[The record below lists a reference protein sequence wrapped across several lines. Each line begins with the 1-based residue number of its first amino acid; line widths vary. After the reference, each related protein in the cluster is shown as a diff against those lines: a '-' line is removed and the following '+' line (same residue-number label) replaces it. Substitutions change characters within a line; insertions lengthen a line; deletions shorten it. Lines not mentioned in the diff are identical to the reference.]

1 MTIFTDPA
9 GPYEAAAEAY
19 RDAGMGPIALPS
31 KAKKPPIEGS
41 TGVKHRGAYAS
52 TDDDLRFQAAYYPR
66 GNVGVR
72 LPEHVVGIDVDVR
85 NGGDTALALAA
96 ARLVPLPPTL
106 SSTSRDDG
114 SRIAFFRVPAGLRWR
129 DLGDG
134 VETVWWGSRYAVAWP
149 SVHPDTGAVYRWHRA
164 DGTALDGV
172 PEDGWASAADLPGE
186 WVEHLTKD
194 ADAGGGGDAGDL
206 PTLHPAEAR
215 RRAEGALRWLGE
227 AAPGERNKRIFD
239 AGCLLGGLWARL
251 PFGCDDRDLEEDALK
266 DAAREVFA
274 SIGVAPDEGKAN
286 DTLDRGWDAGVRDPA
301 TDAEPHRREPVED
314 FGRPKVR
321 LDVTNPEHAYKDA
334 CRLLG
339 TGSLSGVF
347 RRDGN
352 LVHTPRIGEDG
363 YVPPEG
369 RREYDDGTVRYDD
382 DGPAQVRRLDAPGL
396 RAYVAHHADVFKM
409 VTPQGAKVAQERAA
423 VLPADTASLVV
434 AAPVYVTGARPLRA
448 IAHTPLV
455 LADGSVLA
463 TPGYDEG
470 SGVLY
475 LPELDVPVP
484 EGPVTAAQ
492 RDAAVA
498 LLDEMLGDQDD
509 PKDGFPFVTA
519 DDRATFLAALLTP
532 LLREVAP
539 PPYPLVAIGAPSP
552 GSGKSYLARILRT
565 VHGGVFR
572 AEMPRYDEE
581 LRKQITTILDQTTAP
596 VVTFDNLSG
605 VFASARFDG
614 LLTSAEWTDRLL
626 GANHEATLT
635 NDRLWTVTGN
645 NLTFGGDMR
654 RRVRWVTIDAGVARP
669 EERTGFRIE
678 DLNGW
683 VRQRR
688 GDLLGALLTLVVGWA
703 QAGSPLAPAD
713 RSDDFTRWTQVT
725 QGILAWAGVPGRVGG
740 SQRDGGLEEA
750 DDAEVLAR
758 LRAEFGVS
766 TDGGATWSFTAAQV
780 IATTADAWSG
790 DEAQRELAALLPRP
804 ARGGPPNA
812 KSLGHW
818 LSRWQDRPTDSG
830 ATLRKGGGRWWFE
843 WDLL

>member
-1 MTIFTDPA
+1 MTLFTDPE
-9 GPYEAAAEAY
+9 GPFEVAAEAY
-19 RDAGMGPIALPS
+19 RDADMGPIALPS
-31 KAKKPPIEGS
+31 KAKWPPVEGW
-41 TGVKHRGAYAS
+41 TGAKHRGVYAV
-52 TDDDLRFQAAYYPR
+52 TDADLRFQAGMRREA
-66 GNVGVR
+66 NLGVR
-72 LPEHVVGIDVDVR
+72 LPEDVVGIDIDVR
-85 NGGDTALALAA
+85 NGGDTTVALTA
-96 ARLVPLPPTL
+96 ARLGPLPPTM

-114 SRIAFFRVPAGLRWR
+114 SRIDFFRVPPGQRWK
-129 DLGDG
+129 DLGGG

-149 SVHPDTGAVYRWHRA
+149 SVHPDTGGTYRWHRPN
-164 DGTALDGV
+164 GTALDGV
-172 PEDGWASAADLPGE
+172 PVGGWAAVTEALPDA
-186 WVEHLTKD
+186 WVEHLRKD
-194 ADAGGGGDAGDL
+194 AEGDDDAAGDL

-215 RRAEGALRWLGE
+215 RRAEGALRWLAE

-251 PFGCDDRDLEEDALK
+251 PLDCAEADLEEDALK
-266 DAAREVFA
+266 DAAREAFA
-274 SIGVAPDEGKAN
+274 DIGVSPDEGKAN

-301 TDAEPHRREPVED
+301 VDAQPDRRDPAED

-321 LDVTNPEHAYKDA
+321 IDVTNPDQAYKAA

-339 TGSLSGVF
+339 TASLSGVF

-369 RREYDDGTVRYDD
+369 RREYDDGRVIYDD

-396 RAYVAHHADVFKM
+396 RAYVAHHASVYRM
-409 VTPQGAKVAQERAA
+409 VTPQGAKVAQERDA
-423 VLPADTASLVV
+423 VLPADTAALVV
-434 AAPVYVTGARPLRA
+434 AAPVYVSGARPLRA

-463 TPGYDEG
+463 TPGYDEA

-475 LPELDVPVP
+475 LPELEVPVP
-484 EGPVTAAQ
+484 EGRVTRAQ
-492 RDAAVA
+492 ADAAVA
-498 LLDEMLGDQDD
+498 LLDEMLGVQDD
-509 PKDGFPFVTA
+509 PTDGFPFVT
-519 DDRATFLAALLTP
+519 DHDRATFLAALLTP

-539 PPYPLVAIGAPSP
+539 PPYPLIAIGAPSP

-614 LLTSAEWTDRLL
+614 LLTSREWTDRLL

-669 EERTGFRIE
+669 EERTGFRIA
-678 DLNGW
+678 DLSGW
-683 VRQRR
+683 VRERR
-688 GDLLGALLTLVVGWA
+688 GDLLGALLTLVLGWV
-703 QAGSPLAPAD
+703 QAGRPLPPAT
-713 RSDDFTRWTQVT
+713 RSDDFAVWTQVT
-725 QGILAWAGVPGRVGG
+725 QGILAWAGVPGTVGAAA
-740 SQRDGGLEEA
+740 RDGGLEEA
-750 DDAEVLAR
+750 EDADVLDA
-758 LRAEFGVS
+758 LRRIFG
-766 TDGGATWSFTAAQV
+766 TGEGKSFTAARV
-780 IATTADAWSG
+780 VTLTSG
-790 DEAQRELAALLPRP
+790 ALSYGPAEEELAALLPRP

-830 ATLRKGGGRWWFE
+830 ATLRKGSGRWWFE